1 MGVGGGSLGV
11 GGKEVQAIMYKISYK
26 DILYN
31 IREYSQYS
39 KITIMEYNLLK
50 MWIITLY
57 TCNLY
62 IMTNKYFNIKK
73 ETGP

>member
-1 MGVGGGSLGV
+1 MGVGGGSLV
-11 GGKEVQAIMYKISYK
+11 VRGKEVQAIRYTIVYK

-50 MWIITLY
+50 M
-57 TCNLY
+57 
-62 IMTNKYFNIKK
+62 
-73 ETGP
+73 

>member
-1 MGVGGGSLGV
+1 MGVGGGSLV
-11 GGKEVQAIMYKISYK
+11 VRGKEVQAIRYKIVYK

-50 MWIITLY
+50 M
-57 TCNLY
+57 
-62 IMTNKYFNIKK
+62 
-73 ETGP
+73 